1 MKTRRALATPS
12 TALTTT
18 GLLATMLVLAS
29 SASGCSSEI
38 DEAMDVS
45 ASAQSSARRV
55 PLLPHLPPGVDD
67 FYDGGCVAGRPPPAC
82 TLSTHSGA
90 PSLRK
95 AKQIY
100 DDFFRPARPASSEGF
115 GWTPAPEMQ
124 RTIDTVRLPVLPRTA
139 GVEAIKSWFA
149 LRPDTP
155 RFTRAD
161 TRTNVEIFSELSPE
175 QLRDGTTAAYEL
187 VNARDFV
194 PAALTRY
201 QTPSATSDI
210 MATNFVYRIVR
221 EPWRMERALAD
232 CTSDPAVP
240 CIDALAALSDVDI
253 GSVVDVRFVRW
264 VGGVAEQSRLYR
276 AVIVDSG
283 HAIKTQAILGPS
295 ERGSPYIATDHGGGP
310 RLLWRAEMG
319 GSLATLLDTG
329 PGASGALLAFSGASG
344 TGDAAVPPPGA
355 CTDLNAET
363 WRCGADERG
372 TMKTWVCRGLAWSPA
387 TLGCRIPAGV
397 RTEP

>member
-1 MKTRRALATPS
+1 MTTTRTLAT
-12 TALTTT
+12 LTRTLATT
-18 GLLATMLVLAS
+18 GLVSATIALAA
-29 SASGCSSEI
+29 SASGCSADGGEPT
-38 DEAMDVS
+38 DVS
-45 ASAQSSARRV
+45 GSAQTSARRV
-55 PLLPHLPPGVDD
+55 PSLPHLPPGVDD
-67 FYDGGCVAGRPPPAC
+67 FYDGGCADRPPPAC

-100 DDFFRPARPASSEGF
+100 DDFFRPARPASAEGF

-124 RTIDTVRLPVLPRTA
+124 TLIDTVRLPVLPRTA
-139 GVEAIKSWFA
+139 SVDAIKSWTS

-155 RFTRAD
+155 RFTRSD
-161 TRTNVEIFSELSPE
+161 TRTNLAIFSELSPDL
-175 QLRDGTTAAYEL
+175 LRDGTSAAYEL

-221 EPWRMERALAD
+221 QPWRMEQALAD
-232 CTSDPAVP
+232 CTSDPEIP

-264 VGGVAEQSRLYR
+264 VGGAAEQSRLYR
-276 AVIVDSG
+276 AVVVDSG
-283 HAIKTQAILGPS
+283 HAIKTQATLGPS

-329 PGASGALLAFSGASG
+329 PGASGALLAFSGATG
-344 TGDAAVPPPGA
+344 TGDAAVPAPGA
-355 CTDLNAET
+355 CTDLNAES
-363 WRCGADERG
+363 WRCAPDERG